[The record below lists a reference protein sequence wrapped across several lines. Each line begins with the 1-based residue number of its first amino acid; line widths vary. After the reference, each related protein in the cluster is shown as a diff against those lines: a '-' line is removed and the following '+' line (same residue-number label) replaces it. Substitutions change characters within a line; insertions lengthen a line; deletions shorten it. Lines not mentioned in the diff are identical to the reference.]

1 MIYLSYYEEYPI
13 YEPAEGGYYYA
24 GNKLVKSERMS
35 ERQAKKKL
43 AEIWADAQ
51 KENEILPEVEQW
63 VMDSNRR
70 GIYKSSRYIG
80 EGESYIIERHKGSE
94 ERGWQPYE

>member
-1 MIYLSYYEEYPI
+1 MVYLSYYEEYPI

-35 ERQAKKKL
+35 ERQAKKRL
-43 AEIWADAQ
+43 AEIWEEVQ
-51 KENEILPEVEQW
+51 KGNEILPEVEQW
-63 VMDSNRR
+63 VMDGNRR
-70 GIYKSSRYIG
+70 GIYRSNRYIG